1 MLKWPGQYDTF
12 QRNYEAQVAAEQPT
26 YQCFISGIK
35 LGDNF
40 GISMNPADL
49 FIQHRLNIKMLSPF
63 AYTMTVEHTNGDH
76 GYVATPLAFHGQ
88 GYETWYGLGNYLHTS
103 AGDTLE
109 NGCLKIL
116 NNLARKG
123 QAPLVF
129 PAAPTIGQ
137 TYTAAGVVYSWD
149 GIKWTSVPLNTPYLS
164 KSGGQISGPL
174 ILPWN
179 ASQSL
184 SAVPIQQ
191 LPPMARLLYQS
202 STLVGNGADITE
214 DVLQSFN
221 VIGGSLRTIG
231 DRLIFRAGGNI
242 LGNPDLKRVSVRWGG
257 NSIGNATYSG
267 GSVQAWRVIGEILLT
282 SVSTQTVSL
291 QFSSFIGSGQAGLAL
306 SNRPN
311 QVDTVLDVTGQN
323 ESNPVASSITCRYFT
338 VDYVAAGF
346 DYLPIAA

>member
-1 MLKWPGQYDTF
+1 
-12 QRNYEAQVAAEQPT
+12 
-26 YQCFISGIK
+26 
-35 LGDNF
+35 
-40 GISMNPADL
+40 
-49 FIQHRLNIKMLSPF
+49 
-63 AYTMTVEHTNGDH
+63 
-76 GYVATPLAFHGQ
+76 
-88 GYETWYGLGNYLHTS
+88 
-103 AGDTLE
+103 
-109 NGCLKIL
+109 
-116 NNLARKG
+116 
-123 QAPLVF
+123 
-129 PAAPTIGQ
+129 
-137 TYTAAGVVYSWD
+137 
-149 GIKWTSVPLNTPYLS
+149 
-164 KSGGQISGPL
+164 
-174 ILPWN
+174 
-179 ASQSL
+179 
-184 SAVPIQQ
+184 
-191 LPPMARLLYQS
+191 MARLLYQS